1 MEELYDRLAVG
12 KEAGTLDP
20 EAEKLARK
28 FFETL
33 ALLASNPRHNSLE
46 RHEIDALTRRVGFK
60 VFQSYLENRNPSAGR
75 LFWAYGPARGQIAV
89 LGLEPHPEDTVRGYA
104 GFASLRFRR
113 TRRVEENA
121 LVGYNS
127 RLGISRAD
135 PIRPSWRSPVAGHS
149 KWKQIKRKK
158 AITDNKRAANWTKL
172 IREITVAARA
182 GGGDPAGN
190 PRLRLAIDTARAA
203 NMPNENIDRAIKKGT
218 GELEGVNYEEITYE
232 AYGPGG
238 VAIMIE
244 SLTDNGNRTVA
255 DIRRWLTRN
264 GGNLGTTGSVAW
276 MFDRR
281 GQIVVDG
288 ERHDEDTV
296 MEAALEAGAL
306 DVESEEGAYT
316 VLTEVADFT
325 AVQDGLREKG
335 IGWESAELAMVPKTM
350 VNIAGPDA
358 DQLMKLLELIEDLDD
373 VQKVYT
379 NADVDV
385 DSLAEV

>member
-1 MEELYDRLAVG
+1 M
-12 KEAGTLDP
+12 
-20 EAEKLARK
+20 
-28 FFETL
+28 
-33 ALLASNPRHNSLE
+33 
-46 RHEIDALTRRVGFK
+46 
-60 VFQSYLENRNPSAGR
+60 
-75 LFWAYGPARGQIAV
+75 
-89 LGLEPHPEDTVRGYA
+89 
-104 GFASLRFRR
+104 
-113 TRRVEENA
+113 
-121 LVGYNS
+121 
-127 RLGISRAD
+127 
-135 PIRPSWRSPVAGHS
+135 AGHS

-158 AITDNKRAANWTKL
+158 AVTDNKRAANWTKL
-172 IREITVAARA
+172 IREITVAAKA

-203 NMPNENIDRAIKKGT
+203 NMPNENIDRAVKKGT

-232 AYGPGG
+232 AYGPAG

-255 DIRRWLTRN
+255 DIRRWLSRN

-281 GQIVVDG
+281 GQIEVDG
-288 ERHDEDTV
+288 ERFDEETV

-306 DVESEEGAYT
+306 DVESEEGTFT
-316 VLTEVADFT
+316 VLTEVTDFT

-335 IGWESAELAMVPKTM
+335 IAWESAELAMVPKTT
-350 VNIAGPDA
+350 VNVAGPDA
-358 DQLMKLLELIEDLDD
+358 DMLMKLLELIEELDD

>member
-1 MEELYDRLAVG
+1 M
-12 KEAGTLDP
+12 
-20 EAEKLARK
+20 
-28 FFETL
+28 
-33 ALLASNPRHNSLE
+33 
-46 RHEIDALTRRVGFK
+46 
-60 VFQSYLENRNPSAGR
+60 
-75 LFWAYGPARGQIAV
+75 
-89 LGLEPHPEDTVRGYA
+89 
-104 GFASLRFRR
+104 
-113 TRRVEENA
+113 
-121 LVGYNS
+121 
-127 RLGISRAD
+127 
-135 PIRPSWRSPVAGHS
+135 AGHS

-172 IREITVAARA
+172 IREITVAAKA

-203 NMPNENIDRAIKKGT
+203 NMPNDNIDRAIKKGT

-232 AYGPGG
+232 AYGPAG

-255 DIRRWLTRN
+255 DIRRWLSRN

-281 GQIVVDG
+281 GQIEVDG
-288 ERHDEDTV
+288 ERFDEETV

-306 DVESEEGAYT
+306 DVESEEGTFT
-316 VLTEVADFT
+316 VLTEVTDFT

-335 IGWESAELAMVPKTM
+335 IAWESAELAMVPKTM

-358 DQLMKLLELIEDLDD
+358 DMLMKLLELIEDLDD

>member
-1 MEELYDRLAVG
+1 
-12 KEAGTLDP
+12 
-20 EAEKLARK
+20 
-28 FFETL
+28 
-33 ALLASNPRHNSLE
+33 
-46 RHEIDALTRRVGFK
+46 
-60 VFQSYLENRNPSAGR
+60 
-75 LFWAYGPARGQIAV
+75 
-89 LGLEPHPEDTVRGYA
+89 
-104 GFASLRFRR
+104 
-113 TRRVEENA
+113 
-121 LVGYNS
+121 
-127 RLGISRAD
+127 
-135 PIRPSWRSPVAGHS
+135 VAGHS

-190 PRLRLAIDTARAA
+190 PRLRLAIDTAKAA
-203 NMPNENIDRAIKKGT
+203 NMPNENIDRGIKKGT

-232 AYGPGG
+232 AYGPAG

-264 GGNLGTTGSVAW
+264 GGNLGASGSVAW

-281 GQIVVDG
+281 GQIVIDG
-288 ERHDEDTV
+288 EQHEEETV
-296 MEAALEAGAL
+296 MEAALEAGAI

-316 VLTEVADFT
+316 VLTEVADFN

-335 IGWESAELAMVPKTM
+335 IEWESAELAMIPKTM
-350 VNIAGPDA
+350 VAVAGADA
-358 DQLMKLLELIEDLDD
+358 DQLMKLLDLIEELDD